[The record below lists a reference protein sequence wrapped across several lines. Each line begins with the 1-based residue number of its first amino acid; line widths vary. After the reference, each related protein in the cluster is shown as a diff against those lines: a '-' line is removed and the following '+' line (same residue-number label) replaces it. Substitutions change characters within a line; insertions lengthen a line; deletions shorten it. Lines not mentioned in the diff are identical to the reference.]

1 MFNLRKLFI
10 LVFFFHGTYAFG
22 DPYNPDSKQPK
33 SEYFIGNE
41 VYKYLDDSYRN
52 LLGKIHEK
60 ILDNSPECNDPTFCK
75 NKKIIQLAFLLGTP
89 DAKHY
94 QFQNK
99 YGVDQEYLMNDTSN
113 AVQDYPKRILI
124 KVQEFTRKKQW
135 ILLEKYARD
144 LHGRYELR
152 YYWMAEAQFHK
163 NNLESAKLNYR
174 RLISFDSV
182 PHNVKGT
189 AKERLLQISYSQD
202 NFSVDEMAFCYGD
215 GSYIRNYLCGLNYL
229 ASGDSIGGI
238 YSLVRALLKIEK
250 SEDQN
255 TEGLKIEILELI
267 EGQRDYLAED
277 LLKIN

>member
-10 LVFFFHGTYAFG
+10 LVFFFHGTSAFG

-163 NNLESAKLNYR
+163 NNLESAKLNYK
-174 RLISFDSV
+174 RLIFFDSV
-182 PHNVKGT
+182 PRNVKGT

-215 GSYIRNYLCGLNYL
+215 GSYIRNYLCGLNFL

>member
-10 LVFFFHGTYAFG
+10 LVFFFHSTSAFG
-22 DPYNPDSKQPK
+22 NSYDLDSKKPK

-41 VYKYLDDSYRN
+41 VHKYLDDSYKD

-60 ILDNSPECNDPTFCK
+60 ILETSPECNDPILCK
-75 NKKIIQLAFLLGTP
+75 NQKIIQLAFLLSTP
-89 DAKHY
+89 NAKHY
-94 QFQNK
+94 QLQNK
-99 YGVDQEYLMNDTSN
+99 YGVNQVYLINNTSN
-113 AVQDYPKRILI
+113 AVQDYPKRILS
-124 KVQEFTRKKQW
+124 KVQEFTRKEQW
-135 ILLEKYARD
+135 ILLENYARD
-144 LHGRYELR
+144 MHGRYELR

-163 NNLESAKLNYR
+163 NNLESAKLNYK
-174 RLISFDSV
+174 RLIFFDSV
-182 PHNVKGT
+182 PRNVKGT

-202 NFSVDEMAFCYGD
+202 NFSEGERTFCDGD
-215 GSYIRNYLCGLNYL
+215 GSYIRNYLCGLNFL

-238 YSLVRALLKIEK
+238 YSLVRGLLKIEK

-255 TEGLKIEILELI
+255 IEGLKIEILELI

>member
-75 NKKIIQLAFLLGTP
+75 NKKIIQLAFLLSTP
-89 DAKHY
+89 DAVHY

-163 NNLESAKLNYR
+163 NNLESAKLNYK
-174 RLISFDSV
+174 RLIFFDSV
-182 PHNVKGT
+182 PRNVKGT

-250 SEDQN
+250 SKDQN